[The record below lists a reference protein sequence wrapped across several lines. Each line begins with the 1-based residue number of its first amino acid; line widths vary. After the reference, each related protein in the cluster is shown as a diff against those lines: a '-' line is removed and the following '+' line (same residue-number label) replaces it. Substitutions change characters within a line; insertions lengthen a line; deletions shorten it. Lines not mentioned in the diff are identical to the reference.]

1 MKAIRQK
8 TVLLIVYWA
17 CMQGVCAAVVTDWPI
32 PEYRDRP
39 GIWQRQYARY
49 HAEPLMKEAFHLIEN
64 RAYDAAEQNLNKA
77 LRIDPANNHIKLM
90 IIRISDR
97 TGNFQRGVHLC
108 DELLKNYP
116 AVLDLYFD
124 KAHLAT
130 KIGQDEEAIAAVET
144 VLQRAPESYARRVEG
159 WKVLAEAYT
168 RLNQYEKAWDYADR
182 WWKSEQDPRAMVVL
196 AECLARQGKPED
208 ALKLLDGMQGKGRT
222 PEQEGVVQLKRGYL
236 LSSLKQFK
244 AADEAL
250 QKSAV
255 LMPAPEIQ
263 LAISR
268 QLAMNASQDGRHEAA
283 AKYFKTCVDAKFDET
298 MALACIESMTSAKQW
313 KEVSVQIRAW
323 LASATWS
330 PKGRASALKSL
341 MFASKNQGDDVSY
354 FAAASEVARAG
365 GVAELREAGMAAER
379 LKKHDE
385 ASLFLKKAL
394 TLEFDEATVLN
405 YLGALNGAGKWQTM
419 AEVASDALKR
429 KLSDGGRQSALRHL
443 MYGEK
448 NRGNNEGY
456 RSAAR
461 ELLKTD
467 ALPSDL
473 REAALAA
480 GRLGEVE
487 ESIRLY
493 RESLDKEFSESAMMA
508 YLDAL
513 AAANQWK
520 TAAAVA
526 APLLERT
533 ALSPL
538 ARKTVVRTVM
548 YSSKNL
554 GDKDAYLGAAR
565 LLVKLEASPD
575 VYSEAALAAWQN
587 NKLEE
592 AAEFYRAGLEKKA
605 DPDMALNYA
614 FVLKLL
620 GKTAEQQQVLKGII
634 EGQGEGGEIRRTAR
648 YELAQ
653 IYLKDRKVVDYLA
666 TMQVVV
672 KENPEP
678 SRLREYAGQLY
689 LSGESAT
696 AQEMFARSLKA
707 ETVDKRKF
715 DLCVAM
721 ADLLVALGKYPDA
734 RHWYTEACQ
743 YGAPD
748 QDWNRRMG
756 RVEYE
761 VGSFQSAADLLA
773 GMQPPDDLSKLYAGF
788 AFYKLG
794 LPGLALY
801 HLNQVKDAGRLTSS
815 EQYTFYANRAYLNF
829 DQDQFESALVD
840 ADRALAIHRT
850 PDLEVARFRI
860 LLGLSAYDTV
870 VREGEKLAESV
881 TNRVP
886 LRADLLDLIGRAH
899 LENGDAEA
907 AILAFSQ
914 AIEIAPDRA
923 DLRYLRGMAY
933 RRAGHPKEAAEEL
946 QAYADRIP
954 APAATFW
961 GDAGVTAG
969 LNKDYPQGISALSKA
984 VGFYPYEIDSIEEKG
999 YQQMKSGDRV
1009 AARESFRRAID
1020 IYDEVIP
1027 QLDNESKAYLED
1039 RLAMKKEQS
1048 KLDKSVG
1055 LQAYL
1060 SKTDY
1065 NLSSN
1070 EALISIDGALP
1081 SQYGAELNWRPP
1093 WIGFRDE
1100 HIFEVFGR
1108 WMGNFEPN
1116 SWNMNTESWQGG
1128 AGARYKPF
1136 AALNFNTSFE
1146 RLFKIGDEA
1155 EDNWLWR
1162 NMMSIER
1169 GTSPVPE
1176 SSWWMAESVYGELSY
1191 YLDDPERWIYYLDAK
1206 VGPSFPLGPRGAL
1219 TVPQFI
1225 GATRYQSD
1233 DPTGIGT
1240 YSLLGIGIKAR
1251 MLEGEKQ
1258 YSVERWYMDAFLHY
1272 TWGWFRDTPDGFD
1285 KRSFDGVVFGVNF
1298 VK

>member
-1 MKAIRQK
+1 MNSIRQI
-8 TVLLIVYWA
+8 TVLLIVSLA
-17 CMQGVCAAVVTDWPI
+17 CVQGVCAAVVTDWPI
-32 PEYRDRP
+32 PEYRVRP
-39 GIWQRQYARY
+39 GMWQRQYARY
-49 HAEPLMKEAFHLIEN
+49 HAEPLMKEAFHLIDN

-77 LRIDPANNHIKLM
+77 LRIDPSNNHIKLM
-90 IIRISDR
+90 IIRTSDQ
-97 TGNFQRGVHLC
+97 TGNYQRGVHLC
-108 DELLKNYP
+108 DELLKDYP

-124 KAHLAT
+124 KAQLAT
-130 KIGQDEEAIAAVET
+130 KIGQDEVAVAAVET
-144 VLQRAPESYARRVEG
+144 VLQRAPENYARRSEG
-159 WKVLAEAYT
+159 WRVLAEAYT
-168 RLNQYEKAWDYADR
+168 RLNQYGKARDYANQ
-182 WWKSEQDPRAMVVL
+182 WWKSDQDPRAVVVL
-196 AECLARQGKPED
+196 AECLARQGKAED
-208 ALKLLDGMQGKGRT
+208 ALKLLDGMQGKGKT

-236 LSSLKQFK
+236 LSSLKQFE

-250 QKSAV
+250 QKSAS
-255 LMPAPEIQ
+255 LIPDPDTQ

-268 QLAMNASQDGRHEAA
+268 QLAMNASQEGRYEAA
-283 AKYFKTCVDAKFDET
+283 AKYFKACVDVKFDEAL
-298 MALACIESMTSAKQW
+298 ALACIESMMSAKQW

-330 PKGRASALKSL
+330 LRGRESALKSL
-341 MFASKNQGDDVSY
+341 MFASKNQGDDMAY
-354 FAAASEVARAG
+354 FAAASEVARSG
-365 GVAELREAGMAAER
+365 GVLQLREAGIAAER
-379 LKKHDE
+379 LKKHDD
-385 ASLFLKKAL
+385 SSMFFKKAL
-394 TLEFDEATVLN
+394 AVEFDEATALG
-405 YLGALNGAGKWQTM
+405 YLDALNGAGKWQTM
-419 AEVASDALKR
+419 VEVASDTLKR

-448 NRGNNEGY
+448 NRGNNAGY
-456 RSAAR
+456 SSAAR
-461 ELLKTD
+461 ELLKTGS
-467 ALPSDL
+467 LPSDL

-480 GRLGEVE
+480 GRMGEAE

-493 RESLDKEFSESAMMA
+493 RESLQKEFSESAMMG

-513 AAANQWK
+513 AAGNQWK

-526 APLLERT
+526 TSYLDRP
-533 ALSPL
+533 ALSPA
-538 ARKTVVRTVM
+538 ARKTVVRTLM
-548 YSSKNL
+548 FSQKNL
-554 GDKDAYLGAAR
+554 GDREGYLGAAR

-587 NKLEE
+587 NKLDE
-592 AAEFYRAGLEKKA
+592 AAEFYQAGLDKK
-605 DPDMALNYA
+605 DDLDMALNYA

-620 GKTAEQQQVLKGII
+620 GKTAEQQRVLKHIV
-634 EGQGEGGEIRRTAR
+634 EGQGEGGEVRRTAR

-653 IYLKDRKVVDYLA
+653 IYLKERKVSDYLA

-672 KENPEP
+672 KEDPAP

-689 LSGESAT
+689 LSGESAA
-696 AQEMFARSLKA
+696 AQEMFTRSLNA

-734 RHWYTEACQ
+734 RHWFTEACR
-743 YGAPD
+743 YGVPD
-748 QDWNRRMG
+748 QAWTRRMG

-761 VGSFQSAADLLA
+761 MGSFQSAADLLS
-773 GMQPPDDLSKLYAGF
+773 GMQPLDDLSQLYAGF

-801 HLNQVKDAGRLTSS
+801 HLNQVNDAGRLSTA

-829 DQDQFESALVD
+829 DQDQFETALAD
-840 ADRALAIHRT
+840 ADRALALHRT

-870 VREGEKLAESV
+870 LREGEKLSQSV

-886 LRADLLDLIGRAH
+886 LRADLLDLIGRAY
-899 LENGDAEA
+899 LENGDTEA
-907 AILAFSQ
+907 AIAAFTE

-946 QAYADRIP
+946 QAYADLIP

-961 GDAGVTAG
+961 GDVGVTAG
-969 LNKDYPQGISALSKA
+969 LNKDYRKGVPALSKA
-984 VGFYPYEIDSIEEKG
+984 VGFYPYEIDSIEEMG

-1009 AARESFRRAID
+1009 AARDSFRRAID
-1020 IYDEVIP
+1020 IYGEVIP
-1027 QLDNESKAYLED
+1027 QLENESKAYRED

-1162 NMMSIER
+1162 NMMSMER

-1176 SSWWMAESVYGELSY
+1176 SSWWMTESVYGEVSY
-1191 YLDDPERWIYYLDAK
+1191 YLEDPERWIYYLDGK
-1206 VGPSFPLGPRGAL
+1206 IGPSFPFGPRGVL
-1219 TVPQFI
+1219 TVPQII

-1240 YSLLGIGIKAR
+1240 YSLVGIGMKAR
-1251 MLEGEKQ
+1251 MLEGEKR
-1258 YSVERWYMDAFLHY
+1258 YSVERWYLDAFLHY
-1272 TWGWFRDTPDGFD
+1272 TWGWFRDTPDGFE